1 MRKDKR
7 IFVNVILALVMVFTM
22 AGSAYAAEFFY
33 GAVSGGDTGDDDL
46 ISAILDLYDN
56 DDVYTNSG
64 TFHTGEM
71 KAVKGEGKTIRVW
84 FKNEGTQG
92 ATVTLYKCGLLSDSS
107 VVTFSV
113 SAGSNKYK
121 EYYASNADKGT
132 YRVKIVSNSGE
143 KVDGYLRLKQL

>member
-22 AGSAYAAEFFY
+22 AGSAYAAEFFN

-46 ISAILDLYDN
+46 ISAILDH
-56 DDVYTNSG
+56 DVYTNSG